1 MCSTLHIFRL
11 DDLYNKNVK
20 IYHSMEAS
28 MQNSLPSFIRNTI
41 DKVITYP
48 YITLDKSHS
57 TSSKLDTLTTYN
69 QMALSQLSHRT

>member
-1 MCSTLHIFRL
+1 
-11 DDLYNKNVK
+11 
-20 IYHSMEAS
+20 MEAS

-41 DKVITYP
+41 DKVIIYP